1 MIKFTLDFLEVDPA
15 LNWQDINFTI
25 KTDKQYNLFLQYQ
38 EYTLD
43 FDGSGFAYIYDKINN
58 DTFCESIPCEIFSTC
73 DKIDYLIFSGNILLT
88 DCEVNERACTVKC
101 KVVDKSFFSRINNN
115 KNIRTAL
122 DSGKTKNGDV
132 LTNCNQYT
140 VDVYSVLSNT
150 FKYEVECARV
160 WDAFRY
166 MIDFMSDNS
175 IDFRSDAFAYTGIY
189 GGIALTTGYRM
200 RKGTVSALDGR
211 WRQFSFLE
219 LYQEINKRIPLVL
232 LVEDPYG
239 KVGKPTIRIEPAEY
253 RYSTNEVFN
262 AQNIDEI
269 ITTFDTDKLYA
280 KIKFGSPVDYNSIY
294 KFPEAV
300 TFYGFGEEEF
310 HLLGTCNLDL
320 TLDLTAN
327 WIVSSNLIEKMVQNL
342 DQSYDSDIII
352 LSTESLTFTTGRT
365 TNTNFV
371 NTTPDYYYYN
381 ELLNNDN
388 ISQRYGQDLS
398 AELASYYATST
409 IGQVYAY
416 ADFPASN
423 DNVHGTGFLF
433 TIAEKGDFL
442 TAESY
447 DYGNYFDTTLHQY
460 TALETAVYNFEA
472 QITFQTGNSSTGTG
486 IVLLQ
491 EYLTH
496 YDSFGNEKTRYY
508 FGPRNNYYTN
518 SPYDHYLGL
527 TASSNVYTA
536 TMNNVSISMV
546 QGDYV
551 KLFIRSIPVGTI
563 TSYNANFHYFNVQTG
578 DCTWFLTLTDEATY
592 LKCTATSIFGG
603 IFNNVNP
610 DDLRVKLHKFNYPM
624 TEPEWLRILN
634 NPIGNVK
641 FAMNGQK
648 IRNGWIQEIK
658 YSPITGQ
665 AQFILNTSKATENG
679 N

>member
-1 MIKFTLDFLEVDPA
+1 MIKFTLDYLEVDPA

-58 DTFCESIPCEIFSTC
+58 DSFCESIPCEIFSTC

-115 KNIRTAL
+115 KNIKTAL
-122 DSGKTKNGDV
+122 DSGKTKNGEV
-132 LTNCNQYT
+132 LTDCNQYT
-140 VDVYSVLSNT
+140 VDVYSVLGNT

-166 MIDFMSDNS
+166 MIDFMSDNT

-200 RKGTVSALDGR
+200 RKGVVSALSGR
-211 WRQFSFLE
+211 WTQFSFLE
-219 LYQEINKRIPLVL
+219 LYEEVNKRIPLVL

-239 KVGKPTIRIEPAEY
+239 KFGKPTVRIEPAEY
-253 RYSTNEVFN
+253 RFN
-262 AQNIDEI
+262 TSEIFDAQNIDEI
-269 ITTFDTDKLYA
+269 ITSFDTDKLYA
-280 KIKFGSPVDYNSIY
+280 KVKFGSPVDYNSIY
-294 KFPEAV
+294 KFPEAI
-300 TFYGFGEEEF
+300 TFYGFREEEF

-320 TLDLTAN
+320 TLDLTAD
-327 WIVSSNLIEKMVQNL
+327 WITSSNLIEKMVQNL
-342 DQSYDSDIII
+342 DQSYDSDIVM

-365 TNTNFV
+365 TNSNFI
-371 NTTPDYYYYN
+371 NTVPDYYYYN
-381 ELLNNDN
+381 ELLNNDH

-398 AELASYYATST
+398 AELASYYASST
-409 IGQVYAY
+409 TGQVYAY
-416 ADFPASN
+416 ANTPVSTANS
-423 DNVHGTGFLF
+423 HGAGLLNTV
-433 TIAEKGDFL
+433 AELDDFL
-442 TAESY
+442 TAEIY
-447 DYGNYFDTTLHQY
+447 DYGNYFDTATHQY
-460 TALETAVYNFEA
+460 NALETAVYNFEA
-472 QITFQTGNSSTGTG
+472 QITFQTGSISTGTS
-486 IVLLQ
+486 IVLFQ
-491 EYLTH
+491 HYLVH
-496 YDSFGNEKTRYY
+496 YDNAGTEKARYHFGT
-508 FGPRNNYYTN
+508 RNNIYG
-518 SPYDHYLGL
+518 SSKDDQFWGF
-527 TASSNVYTA
+527 TASSGNYSA
-536 TMNNVSISMV
+536 TLPNTSISMV
-546 QGDYV
+546 QGDYI
-551 KLFIRSIPVGTI
+551 KMFMRSIPLGTG
-563 TSYNANFHYFNVQTG
+563 YNFNFHYFNVATG
-578 DCTWFLTLTDEATY
+578 DVTWGIELTEEATY
-592 LKCTATSIFGG
+592 LRCTATSIFGG
-603 IFNNVNP
+603 IFNNVNA
-610 DDLRVKLHKFNYPM
+610 DDLRVKVHKFNYPM

-665 AQFILNTSKATENG
+665 AQFTLNTSKATENG

>member
-1 MIKFTLDFLEVDPA
+1 MIKFTLDFIEVDPA

-43 FDGSGFAYIYDKINN
+43 FAGSGFAYIYDKINN
-58 DTFCESIPCEIFSTC
+58 DSFCESIPCEIFSTC

-115 KNIRTAL
+115 KNIKTAL
-122 DSGKTKNGDV
+122 DSGKTKNGEV

-140 VDVYSVLSNT
+140 VDVYSVLNNT

-166 MIDFMSDNS
+166 MIDFMSDNT
-175 IDFRSDAFAYTGIY
+175 IDFRSDAFAYTGVY

-200 RKGTVSALDGR
+200 RKGVVSALNGR
-211 WRQFSFLE
+211 WTQFSFLE
-219 LYQEINKRIPLVL
+219 LYEEVNKRIPLLL

-239 KVGKPTIRIEPAEY
+239 KVGKPVVRIEPIEY
-253 RYSTNEVFN
+253 RYSATEIFN

-269 ITTFDTDKLYA
+269 ITSYDTDKLFA

-294 KFPEAV
+294 KFPEAI
-300 TFYGFGEEEF
+300 TFYGFRDEEF

-342 DQSYDSDIII
+342 DQSYDSDIVM

-365 TNTNFV
+365 TNTNFI
-371 NTTPDYYYYN
+371 NTVPDRYYYN
-381 ELLNNDN
+381 ELLNNDH

-398 AELASYYATST
+398 AELASYYASSLT
-409 IGQVYAY
+409 GQIYAY
-416 ADFPASN
+416 ADLPSSTANS
-423 DNVHGTGFLF
+423 HGAGALMTVD
-433 TIAEKGDFL
+433 EKDDFL
-442 TAESY
+442 NAENY
-447 DYGNYFDTTLHQY
+447 DYGNYFDTTISQY
-460 TALETAVYNFEA
+460 IAQETAVYNFEG
-472 QITFQTGNSSTGTG
+472 QITFQTGSISTGTS
-486 IVLLQ
+486 IVLFQ
-491 EYLTH
+491 HYLVH
-496 YDSFGNEKTRYY
+496 YDSTGTEKARYHFGT
-508 FGPRNNYYTN
+508 RNNFFSSLPN
-518 SPYDHYLGL
+518 DHFWAF
-527 TASSNVYTA
+527 TASSGNYTA
-536 TMNNVSISMV
+536 SLPNTSISML
-546 QGDYV
+546 QGDYI
-551 KLFIRSIPVGTI
+551 KMMMRSIPHGTAP
-563 TSYNANFHYFNVQTG
+563 SYNTNFHYFDVITG
-578 DCTWFLTLTDEATY
+578 DVTWGIELTPEATY
-592 LKCTATSIFGG
+592 LQCTSTSIFGG
-603 IFNNVNP
+603 IFNNVNA
-610 DDLRVKLHKFNYPM
+610 DDLRIKVHKFNYPM

-665 AQFILNTSKATENG
+665 AQFTLNTSKATENG